1 MAPATGFEP
10 VTKWLTATYST
21 AELRRNKNNLPLF
34 KKVRLILLYGIR
46 SVNAVSI
53 KNLNRKIKCD
63 KPLLELVVYD
73 GLAALQCPAFLC
85 YLAG

>member
-1 MAPATGFEP
+1 MNGSGDWIRTSDQ
-10 VTKWLTATYST
+10 VVNSH
-21 AELRRNKNNLPLF
+21 
-34 KKVRLILLYGIR
+34 KVRLILLYGIR